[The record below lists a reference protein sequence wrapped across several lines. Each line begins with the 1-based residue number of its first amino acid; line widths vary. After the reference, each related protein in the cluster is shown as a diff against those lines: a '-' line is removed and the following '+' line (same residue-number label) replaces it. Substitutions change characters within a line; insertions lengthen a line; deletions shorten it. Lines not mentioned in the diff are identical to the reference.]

1 MNNAWLA
8 LLAAIAAFA
17 GAAVGHVVAYLVAR
31 RQTALGRKQDA
42 LTNLRWAADQA
53 LSDDPHRARL
63 GVRYIRAIA
72 RSSDLDE
79 DTEAMVDATL
89 AAVVEPAVDE
99 YDGLTDGDRYV
110 ETYVEYDEE

>member
-1 MNNAWLA
+1 MNNGWLA
-8 LLAAIAAFA
+8 VLAAIAAFA
-17 GAAVGHVVAYLVAR
+17 GAAFGHLVTYLVAR
-31 RQTALGRKQDA
+31 RQNALGRKQDA
-42 LTNLRWAADQA
+42 LTNLRWAAEQA

-72 RSSDLDE
+72 RSDLDE

-110 ETYVEYDEE
+110 ETYLELDEE

>member
-1 MNNAWLA
+1 MNNGWLA
-8 LLAAIAAFA
+8 VLAAIAAFA
-17 GAAVGHVVAYLVAR
+17 GAAVGHVVTYLVAR
-31 RQTALGRKQDA
+31 RQTALGRQQDT

-53 LSDDPHRARL
+53 LAEDSHRARL

-89 AAVVEPAVDE
+89 AAVVEPVVDE
-99 YDGLTDGDRYV
+99 YDSLTDGDRYV
-110 ETYVEYDEE
+110 ETYVEIDEE